1 MATLCKSCNLHASEP
16 RNRKIRGRRGGG
28 DERFLSKRNARRV
41 GIERA
46 TEYVGWTIVRNRTK
60 HRPPTKRFQLER
72 SNANLPLLLLPLL
85 PLLPLLL
92 LLLLLLTIARI
103 PKVDRSLNFTF
114 FFLFSRVLA
123 WLLVSLL
130 RYRVC
135 LLTHER

>member
-1 MATLCKSCNLHASEP
+1 MWQPFVKAAIYTRQNLATEKYE
-16 RNRKIRGRRGGG
+16 GDGVVGG

-85 PLLPLLL
+85 
-92 LLLLLLTIARI
+92 LLLTIARI